1 VLFVIAGFVVM
12 RIRRDVRGVA
22 RGIYSADVA
31 DSAAA

>member
-1 VLFVIAGFVVM
+1 VM
-12 RIRRDVRGVA
+12 RVRRDVRGVA